1 MEKDN
6 IEDRGNFFQKL
17 ITNLFILRPPDFNSS
32 NYKSLPNYKDKL
44 IFIERN
50 DHNYIPCIFYRCKES
65 SNFLIYFHGNSE
77 HIFNIDNYGLEF
89 RSYLKM
95 NVILVEY
102 PGYSIYENVVTDPNS
117 IFLDSLT
124 VFDWVT
130 KTFQITEKQIF
141 ICGRSLGTS
150 PAIYLSSEKNPQA
163 LFLISPF
170 TSIKNIGKD
179 FCASIFIEKIFKSCQ
194 YAKNLK
200 CPVLIIHGKKDPLIN
215 FNHSIELKEEI
226 NNNGFSKIVEL
237 KLRDNMTHNDFDIKD
252 DIIYLIRNF
261 INSNKLNSNQKTLI
275 SLDEEKLKELYHMPL
290 PITILI
296 ESKIFSNINEFRIK
310 KKIPKEKAD
319 FLIRLNDTDIALTN
333 GTKISI
339 FNNRNLNLEQDILL
353 ETSDK
358 SMEITSLFQMKNE
371 NLICGTNLGDIF
383 IFEKDYEFE
392 EFKEI
397 QHLTLEQEEIYKID
411 KFFPNFIFLLT
422 NKTIQIHD
430 DINFNVIL
438 SINLSKTYVDL
449 VQISNIEVVMLS
461 QNSLYFN
468 KIQNKKIEELHK
480 TEKLAINGEKR
491 IMITTNQYLL
501 IGGIKCIY
509 YWDIIKMDY
518 KLQKTNFPGIIN
530 YFHKIHDKLFLAA
543 TFDGDIFQIVFDKNN
558 RLDIISKISTNNDI
572 IINSLLLKN
581 YKTILCSVKDGIQV
595 WSSAKQK
602 DNDDNCNIM

>member
-6 IEDRGNFFQKL
+6 IENRGNFFQKL

-261 INSNKLNSNQKTLI
+261 INSNNLNSNQKTLI

-290 PITILI
+290 P
-296 ESKIFSNINEFRIK
+296 N
-310 KKIPKEKAD
+310 
-319 FLIRLNDTDIALTN
+319 
-333 GTKISI
+333 
-339 FNNRNLNLEQDILL
+339 
-353 ETSDK
+353 
-358 SMEITSLFQMKNE
+358 
-371 NLICGTNLGDIF
+371 
-383 IFEKDYEFE
+383 Y
-392 EFKEI
+392 
-397 QHLTLEQEEIYKID
+397 
-411 KFFPNFIFLLT
+411 
-422 NKTIQIHD
+422 
-430 DINFNVIL
+430 
-438 SINLSKTYVDL
+438 
-449 VQISNIEVVMLS
+449 
-461 QNSLYFN
+461 YFN
-468 KIQNKKIEELHK
+468 
-480 TEKLAINGEKR
+480 
-491 IMITTNQYLL
+491 
-501 IGGIKCIY
+501 
-509 YWDIIKMDY
+509 
-518 KLQKTNFPGIIN
+518 
-530 YFHKIHDKLFLAA
+530 
-543 TFDGDIFQIVFDKNN
+543 
-558 RLDIISKISTNNDI
+558 
-572 IINSLLLKN
+572 
-581 YKTILCSVKDGIQV
+581 
-595 WSSAKQK
+595 
-602 DNDDNCNIM
+602 